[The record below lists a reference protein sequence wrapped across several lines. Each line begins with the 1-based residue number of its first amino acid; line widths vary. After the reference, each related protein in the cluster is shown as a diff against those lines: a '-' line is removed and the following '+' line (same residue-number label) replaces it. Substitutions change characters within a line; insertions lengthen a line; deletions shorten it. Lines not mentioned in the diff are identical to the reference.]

1 MNDSDHSFAR
11 VMAGRVGVVTVA
23 PDGTISDGVAEE
35 LTVLSGAFNPLH
47 QGHEGM
53 LTAAMG
59 ITGNAGVFEL
69 SIMNVEKPELPEAE
83 VRERISQFAGRYTAL
98 ISRAPTFLE
107 KSRIMPGASF
117 VIGYDTAV
125 RLFDDSYYPA
135 YQREA
140 DPENTGSATLA
151 AMSEIRRNG
160 CEFIVAGRV
169 TDHGFKTVRDLGIP
183 DGYRPMLRGISVEV
197 FRQDISSTQIR
208 RSLGTN

>member
-1 MNDSDHSFAR
+1 MNDSDIQFAG
-11 VMAGRVGVVTVA
+11 VIAGRIGVVTVA
-23 PDGTISDGVAEE
+23 PDGTISDGVAEG

-59 ITGNAGVFEL
+59 ITGTAGAFEL
-69 SIMNVEKPELPEAE
+69 SIVNVDKPELPEEE
-83 VRERISQFAGRYTAL
+83 VRERISQFSGSYTAL

-125 RLFDDSYYPA
+125 RLFDDRYYPV
-135 YQREA
+135 YQRET
-140 DPENTGSATLA
+140 DPENTGSAMLA

-169 TDHGFKTVRDLGIP
+169 TDNGFKTVQDLDIP
-183 DGYRPMLRGISVEV
+183 DGYRPMLRGIPVEV
-197 FRQDISSTQIR
+197 FREDISSTQIR
-208 RSLGTN
+208 RSLGTD

>member
-1 MNDSDHSFAR
+1 MNDSDRLFAS
-11 VMAGRVGVVTVA
+11 VLAGRVAVVTVA
-23 PDGTISDGVAEE
+23 RDGTMIEGVGEG

-53 LTAAMG
+53 LTAATG
-59 ITGNAGVFEL
+59 ITGTAGAFEL
-69 SIMNVEKPELPEAE
+69 SIVNVAKPELPEDE
-83 VRERISQFAGRYTAL
+83 VRERISQFAGRYMAL

-125 RLFDDSYYPA
+125 RLFDDRYYPA
-135 YQREA
+135 YQRET
-140 DPENTGSATLA
+140 DPEKTGSATLA

-169 TDHGFKTVRDLGIP
+169 TDDGFKTVRDLDIP
-183 DGYRPMLRGISVEV
+183 DGYRPMLRGIPVEV
-197 FRQDISSTQIR
+197 FREDISSTQIR
-208 RSLGTN
+208 RTLGTD

>member
-1 MNDSDHSFAR
+1 MNDSDHRFAS
-11 VMAGRVGVVTVA
+11 VMAGRIGVVTVA
-23 PDGTISDGVAEE
+23 LDGTISDGVAEG
-35 LTVLSGAFNPLH
+35 LTVLPGAFNPLH
-47 QGHEGM
+47 RGHEGM

-69 SIMNVEKPELPEAE
+69 SIVNVEKPELPEAE
-83 VRERISQFAGRYTAL
+83 VRERISQFTGRYIVL

-125 RLFDDSYYPA
+125 RLFDDRYYPA
-135 YQREA
+135 YQREM

-160 CEFIVAGRV
+160 CNFIVAGRV
-169 TDHGFKTVRDLGIP
+169 TRYGFKTVRDLEIP
-183 DGYRPMLRGISVEV
+183 HGYRPMLRGIPMEE
-197 FRQDISSTQIR
+197 FREDISSTQIR
-208 RSLGTN
+208 RSLETD